1 MRRRTSRTWDFYP
14 RYSSSTP
21 RAAADGIKARAQK
34 GRVGETW
41 WSQRFIAVLESFR
54 IGARLSRGLRYAR
67 SGQVMDLA
75 IEPGAVTAQVQGTRA
90 RPYDVR
96 IEIPVL
102 SEKDWRKVEAAL
114 AEQAGYLARLLSGE
128 MPRDVEQA
136 FSACKL
142 SLFPART
149 SDLKTSCSCPDWS
162 NPCKHVAAVYY
173 ILAER
178 FDEDPFL
185 VFRWRGRP
193 RDDLLAHLRALR
205 GVVVPAPQVAI
216 APPAP
221 LPPPDFARFW
231 TCGPADFPVDLSARA
246 PAVSLARE
254 AGPLGVALG
263 GRDLADWLAEL
274 YRVAAHEAA
283 RGQESAEEES

>member
-1 MRRRTSRTWDFYP
+1 MARRYGRYWDDYS
-14 RYSSSTP
+14 RYSSGPP
-21 RAAADGIKARAQK
+21 RAAADGIKAKSRK
-34 GRVGETW
+34 GKVGETW

-54 IGARLSRGLRYAR
+54 IGARLERGKRYAR
-67 SGQVMDLA
+67 SGQVMDLD
-75 IEPGAVTAQVQGTRA
+75 IEPGAVTARVQGTRA

-96 IEIPVL
+96 IEVATL
-102 SEKDWRKVEAAL
+102 TEKDWRKVEAAL

-185 VFRWRGRP
+185 VFCWRGRP
-193 RDDLLAHLRALR
+193 REDLLARLRTLR
-205 GVVVPAPQVAI
+205 GTAPAGPGVAPA
-216 APPAP
+216 APPP
-221 LPPPDFARFW
+221 PPPDPARFW
-231 TCGPADFPVDLSARA
+231 TCGPADFPVDLAARP
-246 PAVSLARE
+246 PAVSPACE

-263 GRDLADWLAEL
+263 GQDLSDWLAEL

-283 RGQESAEEES
+283 SAQEPAEEEDP